1 MSSFTSQEQRFLL
14 DLARQAI
21 ATALMGSAP
30 HPDALA
36 GVLPSDA
43 LRLPGAAFV
52 TVRKQGLLRGC
63 VGVVQP
69 KPLYQAIASAALSAA
84 LRDPRFPPVTP
95 EELPGLEIEISLL
108 SPFFPIMPEELQVG
122 EHGLLVSD
130 GFHRGLLLPQ
140 VAREM
145 GWDRERFLEE
155 ACLKAGLARTAWKE
169 GAKLEAFTAVV
180 FSETTVSAEA
190 PAGKPQL

>member
-1 MSSFTSQEQRFLL
+1 ML
-14 DLARQAI
+14 DLARRAI

-36 GVLPSDA
+36 GALPSDA

-108 SPFFPIMPEELQVG
+108 SPFFPITPEGLQVG

-190 PAGKPQL
+190 PAGKPQR

>member
-1 MSSFTSQEQRFLL
+1 ML
-14 DLARQAI
+14 DLARRAI
-21 ATALMGSAP
+21 ATALMGSAL

-36 GVLPSDA
+36 GALPSDA

-52 TVRKQGLLRGC
+52 TVRKQGGRLRGC

-108 SPFFPIMPEELQVG
+108 SPFFPITPEELQVG

-190 PAGKPQL
+190 PLDAARGEPAGKPQP